1 MFVPERWGER
11 EKKRRVRQG
20 SREGGKKVFFLSA
33 PFSFPRLRPQFPSPR
48 PLRSSSN
55 TRFGAP
61 TGGPSVLFCFFLLSK
76 KLDDDGESARYR
88 VRKKRVFFRPPPHF
102 RRFKNGFFLDVFFLL
117 LFFRPFFFLIL
128 VPVRQVVIASA
139 VGVAVAVVVSVLG
152 GHAAVAY

>member
-1 MFVPERWGER
+1 M
-11 EKKRRVRQG
+11 
-20 SREGGKKVFFLSA
+20 
-33 PFSFPRLRPQFPSPR
+33 
-48 PLRSSSN
+48 
-55 TRFGAP
+55 
-61 TGGPSVLFCFFLLSK
+61 FCFFLLSK

-102 RRFKNGFFLDVFFLL
+102 RRFKNGFFLDVFFLR